1 MMPSPTFVQAAELL
15 IKEAE
20 VRVKLGENRPSL
32 LRDYRQRLNAYC
44 RPFFGS
50 TRIDRVDRPKLREF
64 RFYLAE
70 KGLKT
75 GTINPIMSFASK
87 VLSHA
92 EDERLIKE
100 APKAPRAKH
109 RDAPRPA
116 FSNADYKRLL
126 EGLKKIETGKPEI
139 VVKGAKIDWELRFIV
154 TFLTNSFVRPGDIFV
169 LQHKHVEEC
178 VADDG
183 QPYLRLD
190 YPASKG
196 HAAAVITMPAAAKIY
211 RRVVTQRSRTPG
223 SDDYVFLPDRPNR
236 TYAKEL
242 VRRQF
247 TAALEH
253 LNLKVTPKG
262 DTRTL
267 YSLRHT
273 AITFRLLNAEDLD
286 LLTLARNCRTSVEM
300 IDRFYASSLMAEMNK
315 DRLISF
321 RRDTRHTGTD

>member
-1 MMPSPTFVQAAELL
+1 MPAPTFVEAAELL

-20 VRVKLGENRPSL
+20 NRVKLGENRPSL

-50 TRIDRVDRPKLREF
+50 IRIDRVDRPKLREF
-64 RFYLAE
+64 KGYLVD
-70 KGLKT
+70 KGLKS
-75 GTINPIMSFASK
+75 GTINPIMSFANV
-87 VLSHA
+87 VLCHA
-92 EDERLIKE
+92 EEEGLIK
-100 APKAPRAKH
+100 AVPKAPRAKH
-109 RDAPRPA
+109 HDSPRPA
-116 FSNADYKRLL
+116 FSKADYERLL
-126 EGLKKIETGKPEI
+126 SGLKKIEAGKPEI
-139 VVKGAKIDWELRFIV
+139 VVKGARIDWELRFIV
-154 TFLTNSFVRPGDIFV
+154 TFLTSSFVRPGDIFV

-178 VADDG
+178 VTDDG

-211 RRVVTQRSRTPG
+211 RRLVQRRARSPRPT
-223 SDDYVFLPDRPNR
+223 DYVFLPDRSNR

-253 LNLKVTPKG
+253 MDLKVTG
-262 DTRTL
+262 NGHERTL

-273 AITFRLLNAEDLD
+273 AITFRLLNAKDLD

-315 DRLISF
+315 ERLISF
-321 RRDTRHTGTD
+321 RRETRHTGPD

>member
-1 MMPSPTFVQAAELL
+1 MPAPTFVQAAELL
-15 IKEAE
+15 IKDAE
-20 VRVKLGENRPSL
+20 VRVRLGENKPSL

-50 TRIDRVDRPKLREF
+50 IRIDRVDSPKLREF

-75 GTINPIMSFASK
+75 GTINPIMSFASM
-87 VLSHA
+87 VLRHA
-92 EDERLIKE
+92 EEQRLIRE

-116 FSNADYKRLL
+116 FSNAEYKRLL
-126 EGLKKIETGKPEI
+126 EGLKMIEAGKPEI
-139 VVKGAKIDWELRFIV
+139 IVKGRKIDWELRAVV

-211 RRVVTQRSRTPG
+211 RRLVQRRPRAPG
-223 SDDYVFLPDRPNR
+223 PDDYVFLPDRPNR
-236 TYAKEL
+236 PYAKEL

-247 TAALEH
+247 TAVLEH
-253 LNLKVTPKG
+253 LKLKVTPKG
-262 DTRTL
+262 NERTL
-267 YSLRHT
+267 YCLRHT

-300 IDRFYASSLMAEMNK
+300 IDRFYASSLTPEMNK
-315 DRLISF
+315 DRLHSF
-321 RRDTRHTGTD
+321 RRETRHTRPD